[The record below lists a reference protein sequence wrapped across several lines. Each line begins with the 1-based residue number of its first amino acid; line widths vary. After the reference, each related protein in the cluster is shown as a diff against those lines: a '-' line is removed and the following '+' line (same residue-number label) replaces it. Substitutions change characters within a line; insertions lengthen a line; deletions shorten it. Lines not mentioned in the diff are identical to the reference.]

1 MSEEKLSNKL
11 DIEGAQRLSSGEEK
25 LKESYKP
32 ISEDIGLT
40 HGELKELNDFLSARK
55 VIELSL

>member
-11 DIEGAQRLSSGEEK
+11 DIEQAQRSSSSEEN

-40 HGELKELNDFLSARK
+40 QGESQNSLS
-55 VIELSL
+55 VV

>member
-11 DIEGAQRLSSGEEK
+11 DIEGAQRLSTGEEK

-40 HGELKELNDFLSARK
+40 HGESEASLSSFKKIGVVRT
-55 VIELSL
+55 S

>member
-32 ISEDIGLT
+32 ISEDIGLN
-40 HGELKELNDFLSARK
+40 HGESEASLSIFQELR
-55 VIELSL
+55 VIRLY